1 MYLLLNPTQFQ
12 TAKEEMSAIQHEID
26 KGADALIIEPVAD
39 ETLAEQLKKIKVP
52 VLLLSETF
60 VSA

>member
-1 MYLLLNPTQFQ
+1 MAAQDENVDVFIINPTQFQ

-39 ETLAEQLKKIKVP
+39 ETLAEQ
-52 VLLLSETF
+52 
-60 VSA
+60 